1 MDTSQLTRW
10 DGVNQNWMKK
20 KVHFGGLIYLLKAEN
35 VVIDLHM
42 VLKKETNRVAQKLNI
57 FWMI

>member
-1 MDTSQLTRW
+1 MGWSESKLDEE
-10 DGVNQNWMKK
+10 K